1 MFASVFPFVCK
12 AKSRYRR
19 EEDVPKKEIWQSQ
32 RVPHHQLV
40 WTQYASFSSKENCFC
55 QSFQLLFITSKG
67 VCFDSFLFTLSLFFP
82 VVYQKYGP
90 IWRQCITWC
99 FPWPFQSGVTTAIRG
114 ALKKCQLAIKVS
126 QTSIM
131 SSFYE
136 SLGAAQNGAIM
147 SIVKNGFW
155 GP

>member
-32 RVPHHQLV
+32 RVQYHQLV

-67 VCFDSFLFTLSLFFP
+67 VCFDSFLFTLSFFSSGISEIWP
-82 VVYQKYGP
+82 HLETVHNLMFSVAVPIRSNYSYQGSTEK
-90 IWRQCITWC
+90 
-99 FPWPFQSGVTTAIRG
+99 
-114 ALKKCQLAIKVS
+114 
-126 QTSIM
+126 
-131 SSFYE
+131 
-136 SLGAAQNGAIM
+136 M
-147 SIVKNGFW
+147 SISYKSFTNKHYVFLLRVPGCSSKRSNNVHS
-155 GP
+155 